1 MILPPQGLLRHLC
14 LQRWHEPFQRHVHPN
29 GQADMVK
36 PRSDRAVPWDGVG
49 DAGSDREPSQAMTF
63 QGTHGPVDRWQTW
76 LPWAAY
82 RQDSWPHLWRPI
94 PGVWMGAGNLCLY
107 APTPQNP
114 STLRHIHFVSRPSW
128 DPVGSGAWSWSEAVP
143 LWRVLGDDNSETNT
157 VGLQFWKIMWKLNHH
172 PRTFLAAP
180 AACMSSGARDQAC
193 ATAVTAPGPQ
203 PAEPAGNSLRKNFF
217 FIPVDLQCSVDFC
230 CKYTEFLCGKAAKT
244 SIGLECLRNIKFW
257 IKRCSTLNCS
267 SVFVP
272 LSACCLSSRAN
283 HHKSLEMKI

>member
-1 MILPPQGLLRHLC
+1 MTWALSKARPSKWSGRH
-14 LQRWHEPFQRHVHPN
+14 
-29 GQADMVK
+29 GQTSVRPSCALG
-36 PRSDRAVPWDGVG
+36 WGG
-49 DAGSDREPSQAMTF
+49 GCREW
-63 QGTHGPVDRWQTW
+63 QGTQPGHDLPGYTWPSGQMADLAAMSGLQTR
-76 LPWAAY
+76 LLAPPLEA
-82 RQDSWPHLWRPI
+82 DSRSLDGGWKSVSICPYP
-94 PGVWMGAGNLCLY
+94 P
-107 APTPQNP
+107 NP

-283 HHKSLEMKI
+283 HHKSLEMKT

>member
-107 APTPQNP
+107 APTPQTP
-114 STLRHIHFVSRPSW
+114 APW
-128 DPVGSGAWSWSEAVP
+128 DTYILFP
-143 LWRVLGDDNSETNT
+143 
-157 VGLQFWKIMWKLNHH
+157 
-172 PRTFLAAP
+172 
-180 AACMSSGARDQAC
+180 DQAGILWE
-193 ATAVTAPGPQ
+193 VVPGHDQKLFPY
-203 PAEPAGNSLRKNFF
+203 EE
-217 FIPVDLQCSVDFC
+217 CSEMTIL
-230 CKYTEFLCGKAAKT
+230 KL
-244 SIGLECLRNIKFW
+244 
-257 IKRCSTLNCS
+257 TL
-267 SVFVP
+267 
-272 LSACCLSSRAN
+272 
-283 HHKSLEMKI
+283 